1 MQSVETANRTGAL
14 VEEPVLRGDDAV
26 QDADAAGRRGGGP
39 GSTAD
44 PEAGFGLVEAL
55 VAAVILAVGL
65 LAVGGIALGVASQSR
80 NATLRT
86 DQAMIG
92 QQILEHVI
100 GEPFGT
106 YPAGTN
112 MDTAVTIR
120 GRDYT
125 ATLIVEDGPVR
136 VDNVSV
142 VVPGK
147 MGLPP
152 DTFRALIAAPP
163 P

>member
-1 MQSVETANRTGAL
+1 MPRA
-14 VEEPVLRGDDAV
+14 DAV
-26 QDADAAGRRGGGP
+26 LSRLSSTDAVRRREGQRPARP
-39 GSTAD
+39 GTD

-65 LAVGGIALGVASQSR
+65 LAIGGIALGVASQSR
-80 NATLRT
+80 NATFRT
-86 DQAMIG
+86 DQAMLG
-92 QQILEHVI
+92 QQVLEHVI
-100 GEPFGT
+100 TAPFGT

-120 GRDYT
+120 DRDYT
-125 ATLIVEDGPVR
+125 VTLTVQDGPVR
-136 VDNVSV
+136 VDEVSV
-142 VVPGK
+142 IVPGK

-152 DTFRALIAAPP
+152 DTFRGLIAEPP